1 MKLPPLS
8 NREQLLSALAI
19 GFIVIGAYAWLRWV
33 PADRE
38 IGQLQQAAEATD
50 KRSKTATIP
59 DEPDEDVERL
69 KSQLAEQEQAFSAL
83 KQQSESIE
91 QRLAPNDTQFLVVKI
106 SNVATEAQIRVRAN
120 EVYQAAT
127 PAAEA
132 AAAST
137 APAAGKKS
145 RKHKAP
151 AAPTAPAAP
160 KEATIPPLSAGWIA
174 RMSPG
179 SLLERPLRRLEL
191 EGSYK
196 SLNDFILALDR
207 LPFKVAVLRLSIKR
221 MPVLSLPGYPQPLL
235 AEVIL
240 AL

>member
-33 PADRE
+33 PVNRE

-59 DEPDEDVERL
+59 DEPDEDIERL
-69 KSQLAEQEQAFSAL
+69 KSQLAEQEQAFNTL

-91 QRLAPNDTQFLVVKI
+91 QRLAPNDAQFLVVKI
-106 SNVATEAQIRVRAN
+106 SNVASDAQIRVRAN
-120 EVYQAAT
+120 EVYQAAN

-132 AAAST
+132 APAL
-137 APAAGKKS
+137 AAGKKN
-145 RKHKAP
+145 RKNKAP
-151 AAPTAPAAP
+151 AAPTAPAATAA

-207 LPFKVAVLRLSIKR
+207 LPFKVAVLRLSVKR